1 MATQN
6 PGLKQGAVLM
16 VIAALAFIGYAV
28 VFFVTNFTGTG
39 FELGVETLNGVTRDE
54 ADEIA
59 RGRREKLEQE
69 LAAARGNECAPVA
82 NRDGVWRGY
91 TGGPEPADESH
102 TGVEAERLAALLRK
116 LSEVPARFRLHP
128 KLERGMK
135 ARRQMADGEHP
146 LDWAAAEALAFATL
160 ATEGVRIRLSG
171 QDSGRGTFSH
181 RHAILCDQQDGRP

>member
-1 MATQN
+1 MKRTKSRL
-6 PGLKQGAVLM
+6 GGARSLSRNSLPH
-16 VIAALAFIGYAV
+16 AAMNV
-28 VFFVTNFTGTG
+28 
-39 FELGVETLNGVTRDE
+39 R
-54 ADEIA
+54 
-59 RGRREKLEQE
+59 Q
-69 LAAARGNECAPVA
+69 A
-82 NRDGVWRGY
+82 NRDGVWHGY

-116 LSEVPARFRLHP
+116 LSEVPASFRLHP

-171 QDSGRGTFSH
+171 Q
-181 RHAILCDQQDGRP
+181 